1 MVSVESNLKGY
12 RRFSRKFIIVG
23 FSMALFASF
32 CVILVLCIQIGI
44 YSREI
49 NQIKETDW
57 SRSKEIE
64 GMRLRIRSM
73 ETEINDLVRSRLP
86 RLKELAIDQVIAVN
100 QHYVKNIV
108 FTLTGKNGDKR
119 FEYKTV
125 LENKSAD
132 AIEPKA
138 KVIFFNR
145 LGIQI
150 GQAVIDKS
158 QPGSAKGLL
167 EPGEVRSYY
176 NHVQFTESKLPRYF
190 KIDIEA
196 PEPV

>member
-1 MVSVESNLKGY
+1 MVSVESSLSGY

-32 CVILVLCIQIGI
+32 CVILVLCIQIGV
-44 YSREI
+44 YSREL
-49 NQIKETDW
+49 NRIKETDW

-64 GMRLRIRSM
+64 DMRLRISSM

-86 RLKELAIDQVIAVN
+86 RLKELAIDKVIAVDR
-100 QHYVKNIV
+100 HYVKNIV
-108 FTLTGKNGDKR
+108 FTLTGKNGHRR

-125 LENKSAD
+125 LENKGAN

-138 KVIFFNR
+138 RVIFFDR

-150 GQAVIDKS
+150 GQAVIDES

-176 NHVQFTESKLPRYF
+176 NHVQFTESQIPRYF
-190 KIDIEA
+190 KIDIEV
-196 PEPV
+196 PESV